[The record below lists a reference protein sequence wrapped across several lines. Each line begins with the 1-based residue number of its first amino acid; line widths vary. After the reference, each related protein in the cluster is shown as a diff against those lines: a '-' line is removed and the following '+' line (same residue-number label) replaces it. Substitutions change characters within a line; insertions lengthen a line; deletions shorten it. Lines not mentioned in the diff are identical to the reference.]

1 MVCDITV
8 LVVMVFLHCR
18 CLAQSKQCV
27 SQTAVESEG
36 FTSEVSRQMD
46 TSISKATESMAN
58 QQSTI
63 QHLNTILN
71 DNVSTSME
79 VHTCVSVRVHTCVC
93 VYNTAPL

>member
-1 MVCDITV
+1 MVHDITV

-27 SQTAVESEG
+27 SHMAVGSEE
-36 FTSEVSRQMD
+36 FTSEISQQMD
-46 TSISKATESMAN
+46 TSIGKATESITN

-63 QHLNTILN
+63 QHLNTLLS

-79 VHTCVSVRVHTCVC
+79 VCVC
-93 VYNTAPL
+93 VCVQTS